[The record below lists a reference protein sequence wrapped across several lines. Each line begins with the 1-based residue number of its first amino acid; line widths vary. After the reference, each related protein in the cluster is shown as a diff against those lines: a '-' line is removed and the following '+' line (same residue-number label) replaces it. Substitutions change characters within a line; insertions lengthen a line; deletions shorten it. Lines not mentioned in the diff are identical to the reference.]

1 MASLPEAFITHVSKG
16 RVRVKIPA
24 KKKHGEYFSQL
35 KNYLAPLPGVVKV
48 ETNSLTGSVLVLHS
62 VDLKSLEDFKT
73 MSEYSEMMG
82 LFKVAEREAGNISLG
97 RILAGGFAGLDQ
109 SVKGLTAGLLDL
121 PTLGIV
127 GLLGVGVW
135 QISRGDVAVPAVTA
149 LWYASSILRRQL
161 IEGKQEN
168 PKVTTEGGLYV
179 RGTNSNNV

>member
-1 MASLPEAFITHVSKG
+1 
-16 RVRVKIPA
+16 
-24 KKKHGEYFSQL
+24 
-35 KNYLAPLPGVVKV
+35 
-48 ETNSLTGSVLVLHS
+48 
-62 VDLKSLEDFKT
+62 
-73 MSEYSEMMG
+73 
-82 LFKVAEREAGNISLG
+82 
-97 RILAGGFAGLDQ
+97 
-109 SVKGLTAGLLDL
+109 VKGLTAGLLDL